1 MDDGGSR
8 IRRRVSLPK
17 RKRPSLGRIFVAPTA
32 AELERGDE
40 KEEEMVAE
48 NRRRKTAGLIP
59 VEVQPRQLSDSPDCL
74 VLGGGDTKPDL
85 LRRMPTDGGVGYQHN
100 DSEEDMFGDYDSFTE
115 NSFIAEADDL
125 EQKYMQ
131 LPEHQKHATDFATEN
146 LCSESIKNKLSV
158 TPIGNLTELQTD
170 KHTEN
175 QSGYE
180 DVTDEPGAD
189 LLYDVP
195 SSQAMYFENLQ
206 NASNDFG
213 DQFMKERDGR
223 SSSHNTV
230 NEELPHNCIEQPQQN
245 DESSS
250 KVRTSSDIN
259 RRTSIKDH
267 LKSTMTGNAKAQTP
281 VFSRSKQL
289 KETLLSE
296 EINVAKKTIES
307 SSNDLGPFY
316 SLPSKVR
323 DLYVQLKG
331 IEKLYEWQH
340 TCLTLKSVQE
350 RKNLIYSLPTSGG
363 KTLVAEILMLQ
374 ELLCSRKDV
383 LMILPYVAIVQE
395 KISGLSSFGIELGFF
410 VEEYAGSKGR
420 FPPTK
425 RREKKSLYIAT
436 IEKGHSL
443 VNSLIETGR
452 IDSLGLVVVDELH
465 MIGEGSRGA
474 ILEMTLAKILYTSKT
489 TQIIG
494 MSATLN
500 NVEDLQKFLQAEYY
514 TSQFRPVELK
524 EYLKINDTIYEIDS
538 KAENG
543 ITFSRFLNYKYS
555 DTLKKMDPDHLVAL
569 VTEVIPNYSC
579 LVFCPSKKNCE
590 NVAEMICKFLSKEYL
605 KHKEKE
611 KCEVINNLKN
621 IGNGNLCPVLKRT
634 IPFGVAYH
642 HSGLTSDER
651 KLLEEAY
658 STGVLCLFTC
668 TSTLAAGVNLP
679 ARRVIL
685 RAPYVAMEFLKR
697 NQYKQMIGRAGRA
710 GIDTIGESILIL
722 QEKDKQQ
729 VLELITR
736 PLENCYSHLVQE
748 FTKGIQTLFLSLIG
762 LKIAT
767 NLDDIYH
774 FMNGT
779 FFGVQQNILLKEKSL
794 WEITVESLRYL
805 TEKGLVQKDTIY
817 KSEEEVQHN
826 FHITKLGRASF
837 KGTIDLAYCDILY
850 RDLKKGLEGLV
861 LESLLHL
868 IYLTTPYDLVSQ
880 CNPDWMIYFR
890 QFSQLSPAEQNV
902 AAILGVSE
910 SFIGKKASGQAI
922 RKKVDKD
929 VVNRLYLSF
938 VLYSL
943 LKETSIWTVS
953 EKFNMP
959 RGYVQNLLT
968 GAASFSSCVLHFC
981 EELEEFWVYR
991 ALLVELTKKLT
1002 YCVKAELIPLMEVT
1016 GVLEGRAKQL
1026 YSAGYKSLMHLANA
1040 NPEVLIRTIDHL
1052 SRRQAKQIV
1061 SSAKMLLHE
1070 KAEAL
1075 QEEVE
1080 ELLRLPSDF
1089 PGAVASATD
1098 EA

>member
-1 MDDGGSR
+1 MDECGSR
-8 IRRRVSLPK
+8 IRRRVSVRK
-17 RKRPSLGRIFVAPTA
+17 RNRPSLGTIFATPTA
-32 AELERGDE
+32 AEL
-40 KEEEMVAE
+40 KPSNEEETEEEKAGS
-48 NRRRKTAGLIP
+48 RRRKTVG
-59 VEVQPRQLSDSPDCL
+59 VQPLEN
-74 VLGGGDTKPDL
+74 
-85 LRRMPTDGGVGYQHN
+85 N
-100 DSEEDMFGDYDSFTE
+100 DSEEDMFGDYDSFSE
-115 NSFIAEADDL
+115 NSFLAQVVDL

-131 LPEHQKHATDFATEN
+131 LPENRKHDTDFATED
-146 LCSESIKNKLSV
+146 LCSESIKHNRVSITTV
-158 TPIGNLTELQTD
+158 GSFTEL
-170 KHTEN
+170 KMEEHTKN
-175 QSGYE
+175 QSGHE
-180 DVTDEPGAD
+180 DVSIELGAD
-189 LLYDVP
+189 LLYELP
-195 SSQAMYFENLQ
+195 SSQVLYFGNVQ
-206 NASNDFG
+206 NSSNDFG
-213 DQFMKERDGR
+213 DQSTKERDC
-223 SSSHNTV
+223 SSASLKTV
-230 NEELPHNCIEQPQQN
+230 NEELPNNSVEQPQQIN
-245 DESSS
+245 ASSN
-250 KVRTSSDIN
+250 VRTSSDVN
-259 RRTSIKDH
+259 RRKSLKDH
-267 LKSTMTGNAKAQTP
+267 LKSAMTGNAKAQTP
-281 VFSRSKQL
+281 MFSRTKQL

-307 SSNDLGPFY
+307 SSDDLGPFY

-323 DLYVQLKG
+323 DLYVQFKG

-340 TCLTLKSVQE
+340 TCLTLNSVQE

-374 ELLCSRKDV
+374 ELLCRRKDV

-410 VEEYAGSKGR
+410 VEEYAGSKGK
-420 FPPTK
+420 FPPIK

-436 IEKGHSL
+436 IEKGHGL

-452 IDSLGLVVVDELH
+452 ISSLGLVVVDELH

-474 ILEMTLAKILYTSKT
+474 ILEMTLAKLLYTSKT

-500 NVEDLQKFLQAEYY
+500 NVEDLQEFLQAEYY

-524 EYLKINDTIYEIDS
+524 EYLKINDSICEVDS

-543 ITFSRFLNYKYS
+543 MTFSRLLNYKYS

-579 LVFCPSKKNCE
+579 LVFCPTKKNCE
-590 NVAEMICKFLSKEYL
+590 NVAEMICTFLSKEYM

-611 KCEVINNLKN
+611 KQEVIKNLKN
-621 IGNGNLCPVLKRT
+621 ISSGNLCPVLKRT
-634 IPFGVAYH
+634 IPLGVAYH

-658 STGVLCLFTC
+658 STGVLCLLTC

-685 RAPYVAMEFLKR
+685 RAPYVAKEFLKR

-710 GIDTIGESILIL
+710 GIDSVGESILIL

-729 VLELITR
+729 
-736 PLENCYSHLVQE
+736 
-748 FTKGIQTLFLSLIG
+748 
-762 LKIAT
+762 IAT
-767 NLDDIYH
+767 NLHDIYH
-774 FMNGT
+774 FMSGT
-779 FFGVQQNILLKEKSL
+779 FFGVQQKILLKEKSL

-805 TEKGLVQKDTIY
+805 IEKGLLQKDTILTE
-817 KSEEEVQHN
+817 KGRMQKDALCEFKEEFQYS
-826 FHITKLGRASF
+826 FHITRLGRASF

-868 IYLTTPYDLVSQ
+868 IYLTTPYDMAFQ
-880 CNPDWMIYFR
+880 RDPDWMIYFR
-890 QFSQLSPAEQNV
+890 QFSQLSPAEQN
-902 AAILGVSE
+902 AAALVGVSE
-910 SFIGKKASGQAI
+910 NYIGKKASGQAI
-922 RKKVDKD
+922 KKKVDKNI
-929 VVNRLYLSF
+929 VNRLYLSF
-938 VLYSL
+938 ILYTL
-943 LKETSIWTVS
+943 LKETNIWNVS

-968 GAASFSSCVLHFC
+968 AAATFSSCVLHFC

-1026 YSAGYKSLMHLANA
+1026 YNGGYKSLAHLANA
-1040 NPEVLIRTIDHL
+1040 DPEVLIRTIDHL

-1089 PGAVASATD
+1089 PGIVASPSVKA
-1098 EA
+1098 